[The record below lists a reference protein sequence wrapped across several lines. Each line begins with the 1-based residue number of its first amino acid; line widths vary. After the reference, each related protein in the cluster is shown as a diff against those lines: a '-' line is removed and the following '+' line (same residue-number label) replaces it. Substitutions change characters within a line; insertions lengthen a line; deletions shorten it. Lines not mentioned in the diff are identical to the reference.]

1 MSIWDNTLLLISAQK
16 THCTPVWALEKCKGN
31 PRAMSSA
38 HLLGKCEAVWS
49 CWEFAVCDLVF
60 FLFPFTSCRAVLCRW
75 LIILM
80 RKELIIQILILFSL
94 THSYINV
101 YMIFHLKKTIQ
112 MTNFLSFFQIN
123 RFHAEKQMKQ
133 EEQRK
138 KDMERLV
145 ELRREIEEQ
154 VQKDKER

>member
-1 MSIWDNTLLLISAQK
+1 MQSCVVSLINNSYEKGTNYTDLNTLFID
-16 THCTPVWALEKCKGN
+16 TFIYKCLYDF
-31 PRAMSSA
+31 SS
-38 HLLGKCEAVWS
+38 E
-49 CWEFAVCDLVF
+49 
-60 FLFPFTSCRAVLCRW
+60 
-75 LIILM
+75 
-80 RKELIIQILILFSL
+80 
-94 THSYINV
+94 
-101 YMIFHLKKTIQ
+101 KTIQ

-154 VQKDKER
+154 VQRDKER